1 MNTRGRA
8 QNENLVLRVSGRRR
22 TGLPQLVLLAA
33 FLCALFS
40 SCSTPREYPR
50 TTSGAQQLLQDF
62 ADDYIRDT
70 RSVGIVAGVILPDET
85 ALFAVSG
92 RADVLDPEKALTP
105 DTIFPIGS
113 LTKNMVLAMVQ
124 ELEREGLDIDVA
136 LKDLDGLDLPPEYG
150 AVTVR
155 DLLLHRSGLPRESY
169 TISSIWPVIEAE
181 IWDGNVYQDYV
192 TREGLLETLA
202 NSECRSA
209 VSHPRSRYSNLG
221 YGLLG
226 LALESLTGESV
237 PALMD
242 RTIIKPWGLRDTSFG
257 APEGKEDRYVG
268 THSGDI
274 PFFWFRG
281 RHVRSHDLG
290 EGLRTAGGVWSSASD
305 QMRCLR
311 KYREGFLA
319 MDRETPFS
327 GPMGETEVHYNYYLV
342 ESPAGH
348 RCLIRY
354 GMTFGVA
361 SFFGIDLDTRVAIL
375 ILRNNCDW
383 PDDVG
388 MELLERLERLI
399 PDADSW
405 PAADDPAEDGD
416 AAS

>member
-1 MNTRGRA
+1 MNA
-8 QNENLVLRVSGRRR
+8 RVPAPNGKPVPRILSRRR
-22 TGLPQLVLLAA
+22 TGSLPFLLASA
-33 FLCALFS
+33 VLCLLFAA
-40 SCSTPREYPR
+40 CSTPREYPR
-50 TTSGAQQLLQDF
+50 TEAGVQQLLQDF
-62 ADDYIRDT
+62 ADDYISDT

-85 ALFAVSG
+85 ELAAVSG
-92 RADVLDPEKALTP
+92 RADVLDPEKKLTP

-113 LTKNMVLAMVQ
+113 LTKNMVFAMVQ
-124 ELEREGLDIDVA
+124 ELERQGLDIDVK
-136 LKDLDGLDLPPEYG
+136 LKDLDGLDLPSEYD

-155 DLLLHRSGLPRESY
+155 DLLLHQSGLPRESY
-169 TISSIWPVIEAE
+169 TLSSLWPVIAAE
-181 IWDGNVYQDYV
+181 IWDGNVYEDYV

-209 VSHPRSRYSNLG
+209 VSNPRSRYSNLG

-226 LALESLTGESV
+226 LALESLTGETV
-237 PALMD
+237 PALME
-242 RTIIKPWGLRDTSFG
+242 RTVIKPWGLRDTSFG
-257 APEGKEDRYVG
+257 APEGKEDRIVG

-290 EGLRTAGGVWSSASD
+290 EGLRTAGGVWSSAAD

-361 SFFGIDLDTRVAIL
+361 SFFGIDLDTHTAIL

-383 PDDVG
+383 PDGVG
-388 MELLERLERLI
+388 MDLLERLEKLI

-405 PAADDPAEDGD
+405 PAG
-416 AAS
+416 S

>member
-1 MNTRGRA
+1 MNSSVLTHQTDPVPGVPRG
-8 QNENLVLRVSGRRR
+8 RR
-22 TGLPQLVLLAA
+22 TGSFPLALAA
-33 FLCALFS
+33 AILCALFTA
-40 SCSTPREYPR
+40 CSTPREYPR
-50 TTSGAQQLLQDF
+50 TPAGAQQLLQDF
-62 ADDYIRDT
+62 ADDYIEDT
-70 RSVGIVAGVILPDET
+70 DSVGIVAGVILPDET
-85 ALFAVSG
+85 ELFAVSG
-92 RADVLDPEKALTP
+92 QADVLDPEKQLTP

-113 LTKNMVLAMVQ
+113 LTKNMVFAMVQ
-124 ELEREGLDIDVA
+124 ELEREGLDLDIP
-136 LKDLDGLDLPPEYG
+136 LKDLDGLDLPPEYD

-169 TISSIWPVIEAE
+169 TLTNLWPVIAAE
-181 IWDGNVYQDYV
+181 IWDGNVYEDYV

-209 VSHPRSRYSNLG
+209 VSNPRSRYSNLG

-226 LALESLTGESV
+226 LALESLTGETV
-237 PALMD
+237 PELME

-257 APEGKEDRYVG
+257 APEGKDSRIVG

-319 MDRETPFS
+319 MDREEPFS

-361 SFFGIDLDTRVAIL
+361 SFFGIDLDTHTAIL

-388 MELLERLERLI
+388 MDLLERLERLI
-399 PDADSW
+399 PDAESW
-405 PAADDPAEDGD
+405 HAEIAGNVQGD
-416 AAS
+416 